1 MNANFGIFLLA
12 EDREKCF
19 STPLPPMRELAGAFV
34 EVEGP
39 MECSPTL
46 MEGIGCKIYRPTDFI
61 RKKLPG
67 DLSSTDSEYLYMEGR
82 AVDDYEQWLAE
93 EFDADIVDNLQSHPF
108 EEGLLRLLGSV
119 RTWAVMFAPS
129 GDRLEEFV
137 SVDPNELISLVRN
150 GVRFIGS
157 SSGFLA
163 SKKTYR
169 EQ

>member
-12 EDREKCF
+12 EDREKLF
-19 STPLPPMRELAGAFV
+19 SVPLLPKRELAGAFV

-46 MEGIGCKIYRPTDFI
+46 MEGVKCRIYRPTDFI
-61 RKKLPG
+61 RKKLPV
-67 DLSSTDSEYLYMEGR
+67 DLSAEDSEYLYVEGR
-82 AVDDYEQWLAE
+82 SVDNYEQWLIKGGDE
-93 EFDADIVDNLQSHPF
+93 GDGDNSQIHPF
-108 EEGLLRLLGSV
+108 EEGIVNLLDSA

-137 SVDPNELISLVRN
+137 SVDSNELISLIRN

-157 SSGFLA
+157 SKGFLA
-163 SKKTYR
+163 SRK
-169 EQ
+169 